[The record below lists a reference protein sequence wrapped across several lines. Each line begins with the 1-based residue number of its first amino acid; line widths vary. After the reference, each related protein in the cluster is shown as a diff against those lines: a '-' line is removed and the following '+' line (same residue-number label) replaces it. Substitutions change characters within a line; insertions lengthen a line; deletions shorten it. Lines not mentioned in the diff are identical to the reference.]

1 MPLYRPKA
9 PRRPL
14 QSADAACL
22 FGRRLQRLVE
32 AAHLEGKARFTDTE
46 IAAYVGVSGQYIR
59 NLRGGKSMPSVEK
72 AQRLA
77 EFFGVDHADYFLK
90 PDDDP
95 AVVATE
101 RRLRSHKD
109 ARPEETAPW
118 RRTRRR
124 RSGGSRSGKTTGS
137 GRSRCVLGS
146 SRLKPEARCWALW
159 RNSSAARATPNSAS
173 RSRGRRRLS
182 AERGHQDDGG
192 TVELTQQPCAGATR
206 RDFKASASGRAPFD
220 AAVTVQPALL
230 LAGALC
236 GVPADFV
243 RSAPAELNFL
253 TSRRSCGMR

>member
-109 ARPEETAPW
+109 ARPEGDRALEEDTAAQERW
-118 RRTRRR
+118 LQVREDHGVREIALRAGQL
-124 RSGGSRSGKTTGS
+124 S
-137 GRSRCVLGS
+137 
-146 SRLKPEARCWALW
+146 PEAR
-159 RNSSAARATPNSAS
+159 SAVLGIVEELI
-173 RSRGRRRLS
+173 RSESHPELG
-182 AERGHQDDGG
+182 
-192 TVELTQQPCAGATR
+192 VE
-206 RDFKASASGRAPFD
+206 
-220 AAVTVQPALL
+220 
-230 LAGALC
+230 
-236 GVPADFV
+236 
-243 RSAPAELNFL
+243 E
-253 TSRRSCGMR
+253 